1 MPDHRTLGLS
11 PEGRYVIV
19 HDGKNLAIWSTETR
33 ELVQFHVSKS
43 PLPVSYNKY
52 PRPHL
57 IIDAQTRIPLHLENG
72 IPRVQS
78 PMVGHDAD
86 LLWLERLSCELPS
99 WLASPSPMSIRVS
112 RPSINEDG
120 TQMIWLNGKPE
131 LLLPP
136 DFRPIILGN
145 RDQINSQEVWYGDQM
160 LWNEDRLYLP
170 RASKEG
176 ARFLVQGHMRAPIV
190 VDISQVV

>member
-1 MPDHRTLGLS
+1 MDKPGIEPRTSSGGYPFPDGLGDHLIPS
-11 PEGRYVIV
+11 SNNVIV
-19 HDGKNLAIWSTETR
+19 HDGKNLAIWSTEMH
-33 ELVQFHVSKS
+33 ELLQFHVSKS
-43 PLPVSYNKY
+43 PLPVSYNTY
-52 PRPHL
+52 PHPHL

-86 LLWLERLSCELPS
+86 LLWLERLSCKLPS
-99 WLASPSPMSIRVS
+99 WLARSSPMSIR
-112 RPSINEDG
+112 
-120 TQMIWLNGKPE
+120 MIWLNGKLE

-136 DFRPIILGN
+136 DYRPIILGN

-160 LWNEDRLYLP
+160 L
-170 RASKEG
+170 KEG
-176 ARFLVQGHMRAPIV
+176 TQFLVQGRMRAPIV